1 MKQVV
6 LWSEARLMLTLMFN
20 MILSVWSLSGLLDGN
35 RLMSILLGI
44 GLLNCLF
51 MTLEACRRNLL

>member
-1 MKQVV
+1 MKKIV
-6 LWSEARLMLTLMFN
+6 LWSGTRLMLTLMFN
-20 MILSVWSLSGLLDGN
+20 ITLTVWSLSELLDGN
-35 RLMSILLGI
+35 RFMSILLGI